1 MATAPA
7 PSPDAAP
14 RPLRVAIAGFLHEAN
29 SLADITTRSAAV
41 DHSAMPGSL
50 ASSAESSGA
59 VARLRELCGASVEI
73 VALPVWDFG
82 AAGPIAAADFE
93 FVLGHVVDALRT
105 AGPVDAVIVPG
116 HGAGRTTADLDP
128 DAAFLTAIREVVGDD
143 VPVVVVL
150 DFHANVSSA
159 MCAAADVIIGYRT
172 NPHVDVVDRLR
183 EAAEHVVRLLHG
195 EHRDSRHDGRH
206 GGHCVGRTVIAR
218 CAVPMV
224 LPQIAQLT
232 TRGETLHEVM
242 ALAEAAIV
250 PPVRNVSVF
259 GGFSLADVPDC
270 GLTIVVTADEGAE
283 AVAASTA
290 EQIAAAAW
298 ARRNRYRLTV
308 VPLADAVSRAAA
320 AAAGDTPPVILAD
333 TSDNP
338 GGGAPGNA
346 TFILAA
352 LHAARVRGVV
362 MGLQCDTAVVDA
374 AWAAGVGAR
383 IEARFNE
390 GSDRPLAPPFTAH
403 ATVLA
408 LADGEFVPSRG
419 VYAGAVRR
427 PGRCCALDIDGIR
440 IAVSSR
446 PVQAADDDTL
456 RHAGLDPSTAR
467 VVVVKSR
474 GHFRAGFDHLFSE
487 RQVVEVGAQ
496 GVATNDLSAVDWQHL
511 RRPVFPLDRVER
523 FAPVAGIDGGWAQRV
538 GQGSAVARSA
548 GVAR

>member
-7 PSPDAAP
+7 PSPDAAS
-14 RPLRVAIAGFLHEAN
+14 RPLRVAITGFLHEAN

-59 VARLRELCGASVEI
+59 VARLRELCGASVDV

-82 AAGPIAAADFE
+82 AAGPIDAADFE
-93 FVLGHVVDALRT
+93 FVLGDAVGALRA

-128 DAAFLTAIREVVGDD
+128 DAAFLAAIREVVGDD

-159 MCAAADVIIGYRT
+159 MCAAVDVIVGYRT

-183 EAAEHVVRLLHG
+183 EAADHVVRMLHG
-195 EHRDSRHDGRH
+195 GDQI
-206 GGHCVGRTVIAR
+206 GRTAIAR

-232 TRGETLHEVM
+232 TRGETLHEVL

-270 GLTIVVTADEGAE
+270 GLTVVVTADEGAE
-283 AVAASTA
+283 ALAASTA
-290 EQIAAAAW
+290 EHVAGAAW
-298 ARRNRYRLTV
+298 ERRDRYRLTV
-308 VPLADAVSRAAA
+308 VPLADAVVRAAA
-320 AAAGDTPPVILAD
+320 AAEGDTPPVILAD

-346 TFILAA
+346 TFVLAA
-352 LHAARVRGVV
+352 LHEAQVRDVV
-362 MGLQCDTAVVDA
+362 MGLQCDAAVVDA
-374 AWAAGVGAR
+374 AWAAGVGEH

-390 GSDRPLAPPFTAH
+390 GSVRPLAAPFTAR
-403 ATVLA
+403 AEVIA
-408 LADGEFVPSRG
+408 LADGDVVPSRG

-440 IAVSSR
+440 VAVSSR

-487 RQVVEVGAQ
+487 SQVVEVGAP

-523 FAPVAGIDGGWAQRV
+523 FAPVAGIDGGWARRV
-538 GQGSAVARSA
+538 GRRGAVARS
-548 GVAR
+548 GGRAR